1 MIIAG
6 SLLCDCQS
14 LYSSCGS
21 YPSQWPGKCRSTS
34 SRWTRWWLAGCAG
47 RCPPP
52 TANSCWPSRCTASSP
67 WHHDTTSQPDTQH
80 RTMVMKVQTISQ
92 GYYLCHSTK
101 RKNVIL
107 NQSSIEVTATNTQ
120 LQLSWIKSKSDY
132 STIQILAYDSSSGD
146 NDCFRA
152 QELFNS
158 GIRSYFS
165 LCNTF
170 PMSLCTK
177 RNTYCAF
184 FIVYCF
190 YLMWIDAE
198 AMPFV
203 SFIYLYLYCIIY
215 CIFLWCK

>member
-1 MIIAG
+1 MA
-6 SLLCDCQS
+6 
-14 LYSSCGS
+14 
-21 YPSQWPGKCRSTS
+21 PRHHV
-34 SRWTRWWLAGCAG
+34 
-47 RCPPP
+47 
-52 TANSCWPSRCTASSP
+52 TA
-67 WHHDTTSQPDTQH
+67 WH
-80 RTMVMKVQTISQ
+80 TMVMKVQTISQ

-120 LQLSWIKSKSDY
+120 LQLSWIKSESDY

-165 LCNTF
+165 LCSQSFTAIKHNITINTF